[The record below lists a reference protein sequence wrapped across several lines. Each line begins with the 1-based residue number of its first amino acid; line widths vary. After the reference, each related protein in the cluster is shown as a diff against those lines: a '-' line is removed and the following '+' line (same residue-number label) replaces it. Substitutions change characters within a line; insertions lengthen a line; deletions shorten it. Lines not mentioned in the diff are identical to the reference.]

1 MEKLSKKRNYSDLKF
16 VVQSAVKETDFT
28 KVDDP
33 IVFPN
38 NIEKGKTT
46 KEKTKNL
53 QEEFNK

>member
-1 MEKLSKKRNYSDLKF
+1 MEKLSKKRNYNDLKF
-16 VVQSAVKETDFT
+16 VVQSTVKEI
-28 KVDDP
+28 DP

-46 KEKTKNL
+46 KEKAKNL